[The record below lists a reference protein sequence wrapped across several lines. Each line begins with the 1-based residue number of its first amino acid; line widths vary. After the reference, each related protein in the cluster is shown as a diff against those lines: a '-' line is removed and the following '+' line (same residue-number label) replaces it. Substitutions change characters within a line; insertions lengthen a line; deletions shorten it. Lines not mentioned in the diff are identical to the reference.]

1 MTFASLRARLA
12 IIHLIHEARARLDVT
27 PGTIDKFRRAG
38 DAASV
43 AVVGTIHCDQARHV
57 TTGHRWFTRVCARE
71 GVDIVIR

>member
-1 MTFASLRARLA
+1 MNR
-12 IIHLIHEARARLDVT
+12 
-27 PGTIDKFRRAG
+27 GTIDKFRRAG

-57 TTGHRWFTRVCARE
+57 TTGHRWFTWVCARE